1 MRELLSDWLPVKFG
15 SSFETGLTCFAGLA
29 WALWTTRNK
38 ISIQKTFPEKPIIV
52 VYTALPY
59 IQKGG
64 GGGSDEAFSKELGDG
79 TDKRV
84 MDNAKEFVP
93 NSVNLSDVG
102 VIHEDHDASH
112 SPIQSSP
119 VAAMARNYPC
129 VSAEYQVAVENA
141 RPKLR
146 ALIVEKSCAPLMVRL
161 A

>member
-1 MRELLSDWLPVKFG
+1 VE
-15 SSFETGLTCFAGLA
+15 
-29 WALWTTRNK
+29 
-38 ISIQKTFPEKPIIV
+38 
-52 VYTALPY
+52 
-59 IQKGG
+59 GG
-64 GGGSDEAFSKELGDG
+64 GGGPAKPLTKNSAMEL
-79 TDKRV
+79 TKRV

-119 VAAMARNYPC
+119 VAAMAKNYPC